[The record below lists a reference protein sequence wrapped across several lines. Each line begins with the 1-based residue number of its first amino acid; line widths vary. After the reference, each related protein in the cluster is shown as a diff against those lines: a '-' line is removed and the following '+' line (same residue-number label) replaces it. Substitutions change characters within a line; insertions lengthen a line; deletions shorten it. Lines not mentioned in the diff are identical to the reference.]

1 MTNTAAMN
9 ILAELLDELDDYHHT
24 KRPDLQI
31 WLDIHSLAATMC
43 KQLNE
48 AEAPKPTDA

>member
-1 MTNTAAMN
+1 MTNTAAIN
-9 ILAELLDELDDYHHT
+9 TLAELLDELGDFSYT
-24 KRPDLQI
+24 NRPDLAI